1 MNYQPTTMDFTYYG
15 HSAFSVTANGKKLLF
30 DPFISGNELA
40 KAVDIN
46 TVGAD
51 YILLSHGHFDH
62 VADAEAIAKRTGAT
76 IIANYEVAMWFAA
89 RGIEKYH
96 PMNPGGKRAFDFG
109 EVKCVS
115 AVHSSSMPD
124 GSYAGNPMG
133 FIITNDEQNFYYSG
147 DTALTLDM
155 QLIPLFAKI
164 DFAVLP
170 IGDNF
175 TMGVEDAV
183 QAAKMVQTN
192 TVIGVHY
199 DTFGYIKID
208 HQKAAGIFESHE
220 LDLRLVGIGE
230 TIAL

>member
-1 MNYQPTTMDFTYYG
+1 MNFTYYG
-15 HSAFSVTANGKKLLF
+15 HSSFRVTVNGKKLLF
-30 DPFISGNELA
+30 DPFITGNELA
-40 KAVDIN
+40 KDIDIN
-46 TVGAD
+46 TIEAD

-62 VADAEAIAKRTGAT
+62 VADVESIAKRTGAT
-76 IIANYEVAMWFAA
+76 IIAAYEVALWFAA
-89 RGIEKYH
+89 KGIEKYH
-96 PMNPGGKRAFDFG
+96 PMNPGGKRSFDFG

-115 AVHSSSMPD
+115 AIHSSSMPD
-124 GSYAGNPMG
+124 GSYGGNPMG
-133 FIITNDEQNFYYSG
+133 FIILNDEQNFYYSG

-155 QLIPLFAKI
+155 QLIPLFAEI

-208 HQKAAGIFESHE
+208 QQKAAGVFKSQGV
-220 LDLRLVGIGE
+220 DLRLVGIGE
-230 TIAL
+230 MITL